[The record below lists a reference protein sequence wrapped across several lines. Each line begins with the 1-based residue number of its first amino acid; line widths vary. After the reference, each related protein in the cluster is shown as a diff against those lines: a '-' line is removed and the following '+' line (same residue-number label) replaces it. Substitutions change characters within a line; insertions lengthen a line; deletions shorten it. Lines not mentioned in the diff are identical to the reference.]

1 MKLTPSQSKSLS
13 TERHLAITANA
24 GSGKTRM
31 LVTRYVNLF
40 EQYPDLTTRNV
51 VAITFTENAA
61 AELRER
67 IIEEVSNRL
76 KAPSATE
83 PKQRARLRELRD
95 SLTSAF
101 IGTIHGFASRLLRA
115 YPVEANID
123 ASFAIVTGADQR
135 LLSED
140 SIERTFYS
148 ALEESYQQPTE
159 NAVLHLFRTLGRY
172 NITNLMRA
180 LLSNRMRAAKVRAGL
195 LKKSDVEILTYWQEE
210 FEHVL
215 HLVVADKT
223 KNILNQATSYLKSGK
238 LGTDALEAI
247 QSFLPDATFFEAAT
261 AFTIVTKSLLT
272 NSGTLRANVIDLK
285 IAPSN
290 FMGDLQKWI
299 EKIIPIRALLTACP
313 KSEEEYVA
321 SHKEYIAQLRTVF
334 ALYDQ
339 VQIEYHST
347 KNEYGLLDF
356 DDLIEKLISLLSNPQ
371 LCSEITREFRFLMID
386 EYQDTDESQFEIA
399 RLLTESFGISN
410 NIAIVGDPKQ
420 AIYTFRNADAEVFHQ
435 TRMAIQAQTLSGSAM
450 KESVELALLPEEEH
464 GSIILAESFRMT
476 RAPLAAINLLFRS
489 LMREG
494 ELEYSELINGRIANT
509 QGTVEWICPPEKKKG
524 KLSDSG
530 IPDDE
535 DSILSED
542 DESNETDLIALK
554 IQSLIQHDDRAYYV
568 EYKVDSEDKLRK
580 AAYGDIAILLRSR
593 SKLRALE
600 RSLSAAEIPYVVAK
614 GSGFFGQQEI
624 LDITSY
630 LKFLVSPTN
639 DIALAAILRST
650 FFAVSD
656 VELYQIAHHESARRR
671 EVQEPWTFW
680 RQFQSYAESQHSAS
694 SLDMPH
700 LTRTVDQLREN
711 LALAGRSSAALLVEK
726 IYAETGIFASLQAG
740 PQPEQKIANLEKFLV
755 QARSADQSGFSGL
768 FDFVERIRYLTESEE
783 QESQAE
789 VSGDLGAVHIMT
801 VHAAK
806 GLEFPIVILPF
817 LQKKFNFD
825 HQHLLDKELGL
836 QIRLSDDRPQP
847 LIAELIH
854 LRSRATT
861 IAEEKRILYVAMT
874 RARDHLILSSTQP
887 EQPVKD
893 SWLSWVCDAFGVP
906 VSDNTLALE
915 ENVLRYDSATQKV
928 NSEPFQFEI
937 PLIRSRSGIPTLSP
951 ITTEKAIPLNLIFYL
966 DPIAVHRPIGRF
978 SATQLLRFKECPTK
992 YHLSYILGMPEEPKL
1007 AYDLEADEFS
1017 ERVRGPLLGQIVHK
1031 LLETVD
1037 RIATSGTLDQPS
1049 FEHEIHAIFDSLE
1062 MVDLKERLLYSNAVR
1077 QHVSTFLN
1085 SPTAQKI
1092 RSGRN
1097 THTEIPLQTLL
1108 PSDDTLYGIID
1119 RLFQDQDG
1127 TWTVLDY
1134 KTEANPNA
1142 KNIAR
1147 YKFQLLFYAY
1157 LVHLMYPDSETIRCI
1172 LFFTATGETTEFQF
1186 SNSDFSSFE
1195 NECFLLIQQIRIQE
1209 NIPDLTFLLRNV
1221 DHCPECRFFDQNMNQ
1236 CMVLY
1241 ANPQNPTAIP
1251 AM

>member
-1 MKLTPSQSKSLS
+1 MKVSVPVRSFHTPQRVEELFIMKLTPSQSKALS

-76 KAPSATE
+76 KAPIETE
-83 PKQRARLRELRD
+83 PKQRDRLRELRD

-140 SIERTFYS
+140 AIERAFYS

-172 NITNLMRA
+172 NVTNLIRA
-180 LLSNRMRAAKVRAGL
+180 LLSNRMRAAKVQAGL
-195 LKKSDVEILTYWQEE
+195 LKKSDMEILAVWQEK
-210 FEHVL
+210 FESVL
-215 HLVVADKT
+215 HLIVAEET

-247 QSFLPDATFFEAAT
+247 QSFLPIATFFEAAT
-261 AFTIVTKSLLT
+261 AFTNVAKSLLT
-272 NSGTLRANVIDLK
+272 NNGTLRTNVIDLK

-290 FMGDLQKWI
+290 FMDDLQKWI
-299 EKIIPIRALLTACP
+299 EKIIPIRTLLSACP

-321 SHKEYIAQLRTVF
+321 SHKEYIAQLRTIF

-356 DDLIEKLISLLSNPQ
+356 DDLIEKLISLLLNPQ

-450 KESVELALLPEEEH
+450 KESVALALLPEEEH

-524 KLSDSG
+524 KPSDSG

-535 DSILSED
+535 ESILFED
-542 DESNETDLIALK
+542 DESNETDLISLK

-580 AAYGDIAILLRSR
+580 AGYGDIAILLRSR

-600 RSLSAAEIPYVVAK
+600 RSLSAAQIPFVVAK
-614 GSGFFGQQEI
+614 GSGFFSQPEI

-671 EVQEPWTFW
+671 ATEEPWTFW
-680 RQFQSYAESQHSAS
+680 QQFQSYARSRPTSPDAS
-694 SLDMPH
+694 H
-700 LTRTVDQLREN
+700 LTRTVEQLCEN

-726 IYAETGIFASLQAG
+726 IIAETGIFASLQAS
-740 PQPEQKIANLEKFLV
+740 PQPKQKIANLEKFLA

-768 FDFVERIRYLTESEE
+768 FDFVERIRYLTDSEE

-789 VSGDLGAVHIMT
+789 VNGDLGAVHIMT

-836 QIRLSDDRPQP
+836 QIRLPDDRPQP

-861 IAEEKRILYVAMT
+861 IAEEKRILCM
-874 RARDHLILSSTQP
+874 
-887 EQPVKD
+887 
-893 SWLSWVCDAFGVP
+893 
-906 VSDNTLALE
+906 
-915 ENVLRYDSATQKV
+915 
-928 NSEPFQFEI
+928 
-937 PLIRSRSGIPTLSP
+937 
-951 ITTEKAIPLNLIFYL
+951 
-966 DPIAVHRPIGRF
+966 
-978 SATQLLRFKECPTK
+978 
-992 YHLSYILGMPEEPKL
+992 
-1007 AYDLEADEFS
+1007 
-1017 ERVRGPLLGQIVHK
+1017 
-1031 LLETVD
+1031 
-1037 RIATSGTLDQPS
+1037 
-1049 FEHEIHAIFDSLE
+1049 
-1062 MVDLKERLLYSNAVR
+1062 
-1077 QHVSTFLN
+1077 
-1085 SPTAQKI
+1085 
-1092 RSGRN
+1092 
-1097 THTEIPLQTLL
+1097 LQ
-1108 PSDDTLYGIID
+1108 
-1119 RLFQDQDG
+1119 
-1127 TWTVLDY
+1127 
-1134 KTEANPNA
+1134 
-1142 KNIAR
+1142 
-1147 YKFQLLFYAY
+1147 
-1157 LVHLMYPDSETIRCI
+1157 
-1172 LFFTATGETTEFQF
+1172 
-1186 SNSDFSSFE
+1186 
-1195 NECFLLIQQIRIQE
+1195 
-1209 NIPDLTFLLRNV
+1209 
-1221 DHCPECRFFDQNMNQ
+1221 
-1236 CMVLY
+1236 
-1241 ANPQNPTAIP
+1241 
-1251 AM
+1251 